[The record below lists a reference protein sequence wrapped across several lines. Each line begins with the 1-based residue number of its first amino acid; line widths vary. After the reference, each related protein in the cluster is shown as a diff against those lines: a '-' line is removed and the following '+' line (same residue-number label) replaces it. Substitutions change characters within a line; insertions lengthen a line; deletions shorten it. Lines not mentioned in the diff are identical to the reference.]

1 MSLGGDPEAYPNPM
15 ILGIEPL
22 IPYQKASTRDP
33 SIEKM
38 IYHRI
43 EREGSYHL
51 RKLSLNQHMMNT
63 YG

>member
-1 MSLGGDPEAYPNPM
+1 MSLGGDPEAYFNPM

-22 IPYQKASTRDP
+22 IPYQKASTRDL

-43 EREGSYHL
+43 ERG
-51 RKLSLNQHMMNT
+51 RVLSS
-63 YG
+63 

>member
-1 MSLGGDPEAYPNPM
+1 
-15 ILGIEPL
+15 LGIEPL

-43 EREGSYHL
+43 ERGRVIS
-51 RKLSLNQHMMNT
+51 S
-63 YG
+63 